1 MPEPA
6 LATPPAEQTPPQ
18 PAAAAPQ
25 TPPAETGILNDPEL
39 AAQFE
44 NPFDALDTKL
54 KAKPPEKKEEAPA
67 PKAEDPKVKKDAPAE
82 APKKQVA
89 VPKELKAHNE
99 QLLSELRAERKQR
112 EEMERKYKE
121 YEKKDLD
128 TSKLAQQIAESKK
141 EMERLQGEL
150 RASKFETTE
159 DFKNRYDKPIAR
171 MAARAKADIE
181 QLPLIIGKDEETGEV
196 KTRLATWND
205 MLELYNMPYG
215 LAVGHVKRLFG
226 DNYDVVKDHLKALH
240 DRMDE
245 KQAALED
252 EKANWQKRS
261 AEEDAKRISERE
273 AISEMWE
280 RVNKDISAK
289 NPEWY
294 GEDASDLEG
303 NELLK
308 EGYRLVD
315 SAYNNDALTPQQKV
329 ILDANIRHKAAAFGR
344 DQHRIMKLQ
353 SRVAE
358 LEEKLNGK
366 KASAPGAVRREGD
379 GGGAAPQKGIL
390 EDDELTEAFRA

>member
-1 MPEPA
+1 MDPTTE
-6 LATPPAEQTPPQ
+6 TPPPATEQ
-18 PAAAAPQ
+18 Q
-25 TPPAETGILNDPEL
+25 TPPAAQQPPPDTGILNDPEL
-39 AAQFE
+39 AQTFE
-44 NPFDALDTKL
+44 NPFEALDTKL
-54 KAKPPEKKEEAPA
+54 KVAPPEKKEEAPPA
-67 PKAEDPKVKKDAPAE
+67 TPPKVEAKKEAAPVE
-82 APKKQVA
+82 KPQKPTA
-89 VPKELKAHNE
+89 VPKALKEHNE

-112 EEMERKYKE
+112 EDYERKFKE
-121 YEKKDLD
+121 FEKKDLD

-159 DFKNRYDKPIAR
+159 DFKARYDKPIAR
-171 MAARAKADIE
+171 LAARAKADVE
-181 QLPLIIGKDEETGEV
+181 QLPIIIGKDEDTGEV

-252 EKANWQKRS
+252 EKVNWQKRS
-261 AEEDAKRISERE
+261 QEEDAKRISERE

-294 GEDASDLEG
+294 GEDANDPEG

-315 SAYNNDALTPQQKV
+315 SAYNNPTLTPQQKV

-344 DQHRIMKLQ
+344 DQHRLMKLS

-366 KASAPGAVRREGD
+366 KASAPGAVRRDGD
-379 GGGAAPQKGIL
+379 GGSAVPQKGIL
-390 EDDELTEAFRA
+390 EDDELTEAFK